1 MIGLDYHNRH
11 LSTQIQLHH
20 RNVRR
25 KPSITQ
31 AAARRQEEVQ
41 RIHHQPVQTDTTE
54 GVELLVGESNTRDK
68 LGFGENVV
76 ELKML
81 ERINADE
88 SVKEET
94 YEQLFN
100 DIEHT
105 QKRVSEFVEEKQIED
120 QPDLFQTV
128 LSVLIGNQ

>member
-1 MIGLDYHNRH
+1 
-11 LSTQIQLHH
+11 
-20 RNVRR
+20 
-25 KPSITQ
+25 
-31 AAARRQEEVQ
+31 
-41 RIHHQPVQTDTTE
+41 
-54 GVELLVGESNTRDK
+54 
-68 LGFGENVV
+68 
-76 ELKML
+76 ML